1 MYSVEG
7 ISQRTVCLLSSTAGQ
22 SRMLN
27 RALII
32 IAPALEAIEYQD
44 IYFNGTLHYPS
55 PYRGSPNDELDALW
69 DVSATDFRG

>member
-7 ISQRTVCLLSSTAGQ
+7 ISQGTVCLLSSAAGQ

-32 IAPALEAIEYQD
+32 IAPALESNTR
-44 IYFNGTLHYPS
+44 IYTSILPLV
-55 PYRGSPNDELDALW
+55 EALQ
-69 DVSATDFRG
+69 VME